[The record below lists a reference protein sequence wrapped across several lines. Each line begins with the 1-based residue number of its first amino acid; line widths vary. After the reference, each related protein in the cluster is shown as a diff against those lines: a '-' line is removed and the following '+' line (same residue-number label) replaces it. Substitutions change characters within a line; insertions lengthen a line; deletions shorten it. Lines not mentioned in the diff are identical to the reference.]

1 MSELHHAT
9 HARCTAHRHSS
20 LIVWFIDDETLGGEE
35 HACDGCS
42 ILQSHACHLCRVD
55 DTSLAEVLIFACAS
69 VVTEVTFTL
78 AYLLYDYSASPPA
91 LATI

>member
-55 DTSLAEVLIFACAS
+55 DTSLAEVLIFACAIRRVFRWS
-69 VVTEVTFTL
+69 YGVNPVYCFKERRK
-78 AYLLYDYSASPPA
+78 
-91 LATI
+91 